1 MMEVHPIR
9 GETQGRQ
16 DARMQDGLDGPQVRS
31 LLNAVRGGEVHAG
44 DDGPQLFTLR
54 PPPAGRINVEAH
66 DFRRPDRLGKE
77 ALRAIQTIQQ
87 RLAQEPGAA
96 VDWVL
101 GQFGEFP
108 AQSMEQTTWA
118 DYSDKL
124 PRLTSFVLFRSK
136 GFDTPFFFNLPPKV
150 FYAML
155 DRLLGGGD
163 QSDLVIP
170 KREPTSIEKQIRA
183 MLIKHMGEALT
194 AAWSV
199 LPTPGFQD
207 ESKVESDPKMAP
219 GLAPNEVVVE
229 VTFAFRMS
237 GRGEVSLAIPIR
249 ALEPHLDGL
258 VEVLSGGVGVF
269 PTRPRKD
276 VWISVYAPFRSRER
290 RSWGPPASPLVNS
303 KAWRSVMCWTWIKSS
318 HPSPWAVVRPGR
330 CTWAIG
336 EIAESFALVRP
347 HKHQIS
353 MIFGRMVPSPPD
365 GLGSI
370 CIGSSPPCA
379 NGVLTFDPSAM
390 PAEPGWDCRRSL
402 VVLRPGEV
410 RMI

>member
-1 MMEVHPIR
+1 MMMVHPIL

-87 RLAQEPGAA
+87 RLAQE
-96 VDWVL
+96 L
-101 GQFGEFP
+101 GQRLTGCLGSLVEFP

-199 LPTPGFQD
+199 LPTPGFHD

-237 GRGEVSLAIPIR
+237 GREGEVSLAIPIR

-258 VEVLSGGVGVF
+258 VEVLSGGSGRL
-269 PTRPRKD
+269 PDASQKRRLDQRLRT
-276 VWISVYAPFRSRER
+276 ISVE
-290 RSWGPPASPLVNS
+290 GP
-303 KAWRSVMCWTWIKSS
+303 
-318 HPSPWAVVRPGR
+318 AV
-330 CTWAIG
+330 
-336 EIAESFALVRP
+336 
-347 HKHQIS
+347 
-353 MIFGRMVPSPPD
+353 
-365 GLGSI
+365 LGSTSI
-370 CIGSSPPCA
+370 TLGELQSMAVGDVLDLDQEQPSFTVGGGAAWPMHVGNRGDRRIVRLGSS
-379 NGVLTFDPSAM
+379 T
-390 PAEPGWDCRRSL
+390 
-402 VVLRPGEV
+402 
-410 RMI
+410 